1 MFVFPKKSKNADQQG
16 KWFLKICKWQKVVAK
31 TNLSPKNGQFSKGDL
46 QKFVDQTKKGCG
58 ANMLFIT
65 YVSKLLP
72 SMMVFQ
78 L

>member
-46 QKFVDQTKKGCG
+46 QKFVDQTKKGRG
-58 ANMLFIT
+58 AK
-65 YVSKLLP
+65 YVIYNLC
-72 SMMVFQ
+72 V
-78 L
+78 